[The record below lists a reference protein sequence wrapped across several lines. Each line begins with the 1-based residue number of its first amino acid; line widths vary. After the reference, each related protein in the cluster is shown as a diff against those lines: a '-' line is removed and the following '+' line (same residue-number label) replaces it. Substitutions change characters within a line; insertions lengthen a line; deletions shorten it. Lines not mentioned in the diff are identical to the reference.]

1 MYQTLTTKR
10 RMCMNCK
17 IEKSRLNGRIV
28 CPSNKSYTHRA
39 IFLAA
44 LSDGKSIV
52 KKILRSNDTI
62 ATIDACRRFGV
73 EVEESE
79 DNITINNTIDETVQ
93 SSSINAE
100 NSGTTIRIAIAIAAL
115 SGGDTTLTG
124 DESLRKRPMK
134 PILDALEKLGVE
146 TESEDGKPPIHI
158 KGKIEGKEISIEGNI
173 SSQFISALLII
184 APRLD
189 EGLIINIEGE
199 LVSKPY
205 VDLTIAIMK
214 RFGVEVE
221 IEKRY
226 KRYIVK
232 HQIYQPTTFSIPSD
246 FSNLALL
253 LAANV
258 LLGDGLTIEINLG
271 DMPQGDEAIVDIL
284 EKLGVNVRLED
295 DIITTES
302 PVSLNGGK
310 FDLSDTPDL
319 LPAVAI
325 LALKCEKPIEIFN
338 VKHARYKETDRIA
351 ILSRELKKI
360 GLDVEEKE
368 DGMIL
373 KKSSEVMPAEL
384 NSENDHR
391 LFMAFSI
398 VGMFIGECTIS
409 DPEAVKVSYP
419 EFIQDL
425 VRVGAKIN

>member
-1 MYQTLTTKR
+1 MF
-10 RMCMNCK
+10 MNCK
-17 IEKSRLNGRIV
+17 IEKSKLVGKIT

-62 ATIDACRRFGV
+62 ATINACRGFGV
-73 EVEESE
+73 EVEELE
-79 DNITINNTIDETVQ
+79 NNVTINNTIDQTVQ
-93 SSSINAE
+93 SSIINAE

-115 SGGDTTLTG
+115 SGGNTTLTG
-124 DESLRKRPMK
+124 DESLRKRPMQ
-134 PILDALEKLGVE
+134 PILDALQTMGVK
-146 TESEDGKPPIHI
+146 TESDDGKPPIHVN
-158 KGKIEGKEISIEGNI
+158 GKIQGKEISIKGNI

-184 APRLD
+184 APRLP
-189 EGLIINIEGE
+189 EGLIINVEGD

-214 RFGVEVE
+214 KFGVKVK
-221 IEKRY
+221 IEKEHKKY
-226 KRYIVK
+226 VVE
-232 HQIYQPTTFSIPSD
+232 HQIYKSTTFSIPSD

-258 LLGDGLTIEINLG
+258 LLGDGLNIEISLD

-284 EKLGVNVRLED
+284 ERLGVNVILED
-295 DIITTES
+295 DIITTRS
-302 PVSLNGGK
+302 PISLNGGK

-319 LPAVAI
+319 LPAIAI
-325 LALKCEKPIEIFN
+325 LALKSEKPIEIFN

-351 ILSRELKKI
+351 VISRELKKI
-360 GLDVEEKE
+360 GLDVEEKD

-373 KKSSEVMPAEL
+373 RKSLELHPAEL

-398 VGMFIGECTIS
+398 AGMFVGECTIS
-409 DPEAVKVSYP
+409 DPDAVKVSYP
-419 EFIQDL
+419 EFISDL
-425 VRVGAKIN
+425 VNAGAKIN

>member
-1 MYQTLTTKR
+1 
-10 RMCMNCK
+10 MNCK
-17 IEKSRLNGRIV
+17 IQKSKLNGKIT

-52 KKILRSNDTI
+52 KKILHSNDTI
-62 ATIDACRRFGV
+62 ATISACRGFGV
-73 EVEESE
+73 EVEEVE
-79 DNITINNTIDETVQ
+79 NNVTIKNKIDETVQ
-93 SSSINAE
+93 SSMINAE

-115 SGGDTTLTG
+115 SGGNTTLTG
-124 DESLRKRPMK
+124 DDSLKKRPMQ
-134 PILDALEKLGVE
+134 PILDALETMGVK
-146 TESEDGKPPIHI
+146 TESDEGRPPIHI
-158 KGKIEGKEISIEGNI
+158 NGKIQGKEISINGDI

-184 APRLD
+184 APRLP
-189 EGLIINIEGE
+189 EGLIINVEGK

-214 RFGVEVE
+214 KFGVEVK
-221 IEKRY
+221 IEEEY
-226 KRYIVK
+226 KRYVVS
-232 HQIYQPTTFSIPSD
+232 HQIYKPTTFSIPSD

-258 LLGDGLTIEINLG
+258 LLGDGLDIEISLG

-284 EKLGVNVRLED
+284 EKLGVNVTLED

-302 PVSLNGGK
+302 PISLKGGK

-319 LPAVAI
+319 LPAIAI
-325 LALKCEKPIEIFN
+325 LALKSEKPIEMFN

-351 ILSRELKKI
+351 IISRELKKI
-360 GLDVEEKE
+360 GLNVEEKD
-368 DGMIL
+368 DGMII
-373 KKSSEVMPAEL
+373 KKSSELIPAEL

-398 VGMFIGECTIS
+398 AGMFVGECTVS
-409 DPEAVKVSYP
+409 DPDAVKVSYP
-419 EFIQDL
+419 EFISDL
-425 VRVGAKIN
+425 VNVGAKIN

>member
-1 MYQTLTTKR
+1 
-10 RMCMNCK
+10 MNCK
-17 IEKSRLNGRIV
+17 IQKSKLNGKII

-52 KKILRSNDTI
+52 KKILHSNDTI
-62 ATIDACRRFGV
+62 ATISACRGFGV
-73 EVEESE
+73 EVEEVE
-79 DNITINNTIDETVQ
+79 NNVTIKNKIGETVQ
-93 SSSINAE
+93 SSIINAE

-115 SGGDTTLTG
+115 SGGNTTLTG
-124 DESLRKRPMK
+124 DDSLKKRPMQ
-134 PILDALEKLGVE
+134 PILDALETMGVK
-146 TESEDGKPPIHI
+146 TESNEGRPPIHI
-158 KGKIEGKEISIEGNI
+158 NGKIQGKEISINGDI

-184 APRLD
+184 APRLPD
-189 EGLIINIEGE
+189 GLIINVEGK

-214 RFGVEVE
+214 KFGVGVK
-221 IEKRY
+221 IEEEY
-226 KRYIVK
+226 KRYVVS
-232 HQIYQPTTFSIPSD
+232 HQIYKPTTFSIPSD

-258 LLGDGLTIEINLG
+258 LLGDGLDIEISLG

-284 EKLGVNVRLED
+284 EKLGVNVTLED

-302 PVSLNGGK
+302 PISLKGGK

-319 LPAVAI
+319 LPAIAI
-325 LALKCEKPIEIFN
+325 LALKSEKPIEMFN

-351 ILSRELKKI
+351 IISRELKKI
-360 GLDVEEKE
+360 GLNVEEKD

-373 KKSSEVMPAEL
+373 KKSSELIPAEL
-384 NSENDHR
+384 DSENDHR

-398 VGMFIGECTIS
+398 VGMFIGECTVS
-409 DPEAVKVSYP
+409 DPDAVKVSYP
-419 EFIQDL
+419 EFISDL
-425 VRVGAKIN
+425 VNVGAKIN

>member
-1 MYQTLTTKR
+1 
-10 RMCMNCK
+10 MNCK
-17 IEKSRLNGRIV
+17 IQKSKLNGKII

-52 KKILRSNDTI
+52 KKILHSNDTV
-62 ATIDACRRFGV
+62 ATISACRGFGV
-73 EVEESE
+73 EVEEVE
-79 DNITINNTIDETVQ
+79 NNVTIKNKIGETVQ
-93 SSSINAE
+93 SSIINAE

-115 SGGDTTLTG
+115 SGGNTTLTG
-124 DESLRKRPMK
+124 DDSLKKRPMQ
-134 PILDALEKLGVE
+134 PILDALERMGVK
-146 TESEDGKPPIHI
+146 TESNEGRPPIHI
-158 KGKIEGKEISIEGNI
+158 NGKIQGKEISINGDI

-184 APRLD
+184 APRLPD
-189 EGLIINIEGE
+189 GLIINVEGK

-214 RFGVEVE
+214 KFGVGVK
-221 IEKRY
+221 IEEEY
-226 KRYIVK
+226 KRYVVS
-232 HQIYQPTTFSIPSD
+232 HQIYKPTTFSIPSD

-258 LLGDGLTIEINLG
+258 LLGDGLDIEISLG

-284 EKLGVNVRLED
+284 EKLGVNVTLED

-302 PVSLNGGK
+302 PISLKGGK

-319 LPAVAI
+319 LPAIAI
-325 LALKCEKPIEIFN
+325 LALKSEKPIEMFN

-351 ILSRELKKI
+351 IISRELKKI
-360 GLDVEEKE
+360 GLNVEEKD

-373 KKSSEVMPAEL
+373 KKSSELIPAEL

-398 VGMFIGECTIS
+398 AGMFVGECTVS
-409 DPEAVKVSYP
+409 DPDAVKVSYP
-419 EFIQDL
+419 EFISDL
-425 VRVGAKIN
+425 VNVGAKIN

>member
-1 MYQTLTTKR
+1 
-10 RMCMNCK
+10 MNCK
-17 IEKSRLNGRIV
+17 VQRSKLNGKIT

-52 KKILRSNDTI
+52 KKILHSNDTI
-62 ATIDACRRFGV
+62 ATISACRGFGV
-73 EVEESE
+73 EVEEVE
-79 DNITINNTIDETVQ
+79 NNVTIKNKIDETVQ
-93 SSSINAE
+93 SSIINAE

-115 SGGDTTLTG
+115 SGGNTTLTG
-124 DESLRKRPMK
+124 DDSLKKRPMQ
-134 PILDALEKLGVE
+134 PILDALETMGVK
-146 TESEDGKPPIHI
+146 TESDEGRPPIHI
-158 KGKIEGKEISIEGNI
+158 NGKIQGKEISINGDI

-184 APRLD
+184 APRLP
-189 EGLIINIEGE
+189 EGLIINVEGK

-214 RFGVEVE
+214 KFGVEVK
-221 IEKRY
+221 IEEEY
-226 KRYIVK
+226 KRYVVS
-232 HQIYQPTTFSIPSD
+232 HQIYKPTTFSIPSD

-258 LLGDGLTIEINLG
+258 LLGDGLDIEISLG

-284 EKLGVNVRLED
+284 EKLGVNVTLED

-302 PVSLNGGK
+302 PISLKGGK

-319 LPAVAI
+319 LPAIAI
-325 LALKCEKPIEIFN
+325 LALKSEKPIEMFN

-351 ILSRELKKI
+351 IISRELKKI
-360 GLDVEEKE
+360 GLNVEEKD
-368 DGMIL
+368 DGMVI
-373 KKSSEVMPAEL
+373 KKSSELIPAEL

-398 VGMFIGECTIS
+398 AGMFVGECTVS
-409 DPEAVKVSYP
+409 DPDAVKVSYP
-419 EFIQDL
+419 EFISDL
-425 VRVGAKIN
+425 VNVGAKIN

>member
-1 MYQTLTTKR
+1 
-10 RMCMNCK
+10 MNCK
-17 IEKSRLNGRIV
+17 IQRSKLNGKIT

-52 KKILRSNDTI
+52 KKILHSNDTI
-62 ATIDACRRFGV
+62 ATISACRGFGV
-73 EVEESE
+73 EVEEVE
-79 DNITINNTIDETVQ
+79 NNVTIKNKIDETVQ
-93 SSSINAE
+93 SSIINAE

-115 SGGDTTLTG
+115 SGGNTTLTG
-124 DESLRKRPMK
+124 DDSLKKRPMQ
-134 PILDALEKLGVE
+134 PILDALETMGVK
-146 TESEDGKPPIHI
+146 TESDEGRPPIHI
-158 KGKIEGKEISIEGNI
+158 NGKIQGKEISIDGDI

-184 APRLD
+184 APRLP
-189 EGLIINIEGE
+189 EGLIINVEGK

-214 RFGVEVE
+214 KFGVEVK
-221 IEKRY
+221 IEEEY
-226 KRYIVK
+226 KRYVVS
-232 HQIYQPTTFSIPSD
+232 HQIYKPTTFSIPSD

-258 LLGDGLTIEINLG
+258 LLGDGLDIEISLG

-284 EKLGVNVRLED
+284 EKLGVNVTLED

-302 PVSLNGGK
+302 PISLKGGK

-319 LPAVAI
+319 LPAIAI
-325 LALKCEKPIEIFN
+325 LALKSEKPIEMFN

-351 ILSRELKKI
+351 IISRELKKI
-360 GLDVEEKE
+360 GLNVEEKD
-368 DGMIL
+368 DGMVI
-373 KKSSEVMPAEL
+373 KKSSELIPAEL

-398 VGMFIGECTIS
+398 VGMFIGECTVS
-409 DPEAVKVSYP
+409 DPDAVKVSYP
-419 EFIQDL
+419 EFISDL
-425 VRVGAKIN
+425 VNVGAKIN

>member
-1 MYQTLTTKR
+1 
-10 RMCMNCK
+10 MNCK
-17 IEKSRLNGRIV
+17 IEKSKLVGKIT

-62 ATIDACRRFGV
+62 ATINACRGFGI
-73 EVEESE
+73 EVEELE
-79 DNITINNTIDETVQ
+79 NNVTINNTIDQTVQ
-93 SSSINAE
+93 SSIINAE

-115 SGGDTTLTG
+115 SGGNTTLTG
-124 DESLRKRPMK
+124 DESLRKRPMQ
-134 PILDALEKLGVE
+134 PILDALQTVGVK
-146 TESEDGKPPIHI
+146 TESDDGKPPIHVNGRI
-158 KGKIEGKEISIEGNI
+158 QGKEISIKGNI

-184 APRLD
+184 APRLP
-189 EGLIINIEGE
+189 EGLIINVEGD

-214 RFGVEVE
+214 KFGVKVK
-221 IEKRY
+221 IEKEHKKY
-226 KRYIVK
+226 VVE
-232 HQIYQPTTFSIPSD
+232 HQIYKSTTFSIPSD

-258 LLGDGLTIEINLG
+258 LLGDGLNIEISLD

-284 EKLGVNVRLED
+284 ERLGVNVILED
-295 DIITTES
+295 DIITTKS
-302 PVSLNGGK
+302 PISLNGGK

-319 LPAVAI
+319 LPAIAI
-325 LALKCEKPIEIFN
+325 LALKSEKPIEIFN

-351 ILSRELKKI
+351 VISRELKKI
-360 GLDVEEKE
+360 GLDVEEKD

-373 KKSSEVMPAEL
+373 RKSLELHPAEL

-398 VGMFIGECTIS
+398 VGMFVGECTVS
-409 DPEAVKVSYP
+409 DPDAVKVSYP
-419 EFIQDL
+419 EFISDL
-425 VRVGAKIN
+425 VNAGAKIN

>member
-1 MYQTLTTKR
+1 
-10 RMCMNCK
+10 MNCK
-17 IEKSRLNGRIV
+17 IQKSKLNGKII

-52 KKILRSNDTI
+52 KKILHSNDTV
-62 ATIDACRRFGV
+62 ATISACRGFGV
-73 EVEESE
+73 EVEEVE
-79 DNITINNTIDETVQ
+79 NNVTIKNKIDETVQ
-93 SSSINAE
+93 SSIINAE

-115 SGGDTTLTG
+115 SGGNTTLTG
-124 DESLRKRPMK
+124 DDSLKKRPMQ
-134 PILDALEKLGVE
+134 PILDALERMGVK
-146 TESEDGKPPIHI
+146 TESNEGRPPIHI
-158 KGKIEGKEISIEGNI
+158 NGKIQGKEISINGDI

-184 APRLD
+184 APRLPD
-189 EGLIINIEGE
+189 GLIINVEGK

-214 RFGVEVE
+214 KFGVDVK
-221 IEKRY
+221 IEEEY
-226 KRYIVK
+226 KKYVVS
-232 HQIYQPTTFSIPSD
+232 HQIYKPTTFSIPSD

-258 LLGDGLTIEINLG
+258 LLGDGLDIEISLG

-284 EKLGVNVRLED
+284 EKLGVNVTLED

-302 PVSLNGGK
+302 PISLKGGK

-319 LPAVAI
+319 LPAIAI
-325 LALKCEKPIEIFN
+325 LALKSEKPIEMFN

-351 ILSRELKKI
+351 IISRELKKI
-360 GLDVEEKE
+360 GLNVEEKD

-373 KKSSEVMPAEL
+373 KKSSELIPAEL

-398 VGMFIGECTIS
+398 VGMFIGECTVS
-409 DPEAVKVSYP
+409 DPDAVKVSYP
-419 EFIQDL
+419 EFISDL
-425 VRVGAKIN
+425 VNVGAKIN

>member
-1 MYQTLTTKR
+1 
-10 RMCMNCK
+10 MNCK
-17 IEKSRLNGRIV
+17 IQKSKLNGRII

-52 KKILRSNDTI
+52 KKILRSNDTL
-62 ATIDACRRFGV
+62 ATISACRGFGI
-73 EVEESE
+73 EAEEFE
-79 DNITINNTIDETVQ
+79 DKVTINNTIDSTVEN
-93 SSSINAE
+93 SMINAE
-100 NSGTTIRIAIAIAAL
+100 NSGTTIRIAIAVAAL
-115 SGGDTTLTG
+115 SGGKTILTG
-124 DESLRKRPMK
+124 DESLRKRPMQ
-134 PILDALEKLGVE
+134 PILDSLETMGVK
-146 TESEDGKPPIHI
+146 TESNDGKPPIHI
-158 KGKIEGKEISIEGNI
+158 NGKIEGNEISIKGDI
-173 SSQFISALLII
+173 SSQFISALMII
-184 APRLD
+184 APRLP
-189 EGLIINIEGE
+189 EGLTINVEGE

-214 RFGVEVE
+214 KFGVEVKTE
-221 IEKRY
+221 EKY
-226 KRYIVK
+226 KKYEVL
-232 HQIYQPTTFSIPSD
+232 HQIYKPTTFSIPSD

-284 EKLGVNVRLED
+284 EKLGVNVTLED

-302 PVSLNGGK
+302 PLLLKGGK
-310 FDLSDTPDL
+310 FDLSNTPDL
-319 LPAVAI
+319 LPAIAI
-325 LALKCEKPIEIFN
+325 LALKTEKPIELFN

-351 ILSRELKKI
+351 VITRELKKI

-373 KKSSEVMPAEL
+373 KKSGEIQSAEL

-398 VGMFIGECTIS
+398 VGMFVGDCTVS
-409 DPEAVKVSYP
+409 DPDAVKVSYP
-419 EFIQDL
+419 EFISDMKS
-425 VRVGAKIN
+425 VGANFK

>member
-1 MYQTLTTKR
+1 
-10 RMCMNCK
+10 MNCK
-17 IEKSRLNGRIV
+17 IQKSKLNGKII

-52 KKILRSNDTI
+52 KKILHSNDTV
-62 ATIDACRRFGV
+62 ATISACRGFGV
-73 EVEESE
+73 EVEEVE
-79 DNITINNTIDETVQ
+79 NNVTIKNKIGETVQ
-93 SSSINAE
+93 SSIINAE

-115 SGGDTTLTG
+115 SGGNTTLTG
-124 DESLRKRPMK
+124 DDSLKKRPMQ
-134 PILDALEKLGVE
+134 PILDALERMGVK
-146 TESEDGKPPIHI
+146 TESNEGRPPIHI
-158 KGKIEGKEISIEGNI
+158 NGKIQGKEISINGDI

-184 APRLD
+184 APRLPD
-189 EGLIINIEGE
+189 GLIINVEGK

-214 RFGVEVE
+214 KFGVDVK
-221 IEKRY
+221 IEEEY
-226 KRYIVK
+226 KRYVVS
-232 HQIYQPTTFSIPSD
+232 HQIYKPTTFSIPSD

-258 LLGDGLTIEINLG
+258 LLGDGLDIEISLG

-284 EKLGVNVRLED
+284 EKLGVNVTLED

-302 PVSLNGGK
+302 PISLKGGK

-319 LPAVAI
+319 LPAIAI
-325 LALKCEKPIEIFN
+325 LALKSEKPIEMFN

-351 ILSRELKKI
+351 IISRELKKI
-360 GLDVEEKE
+360 GLNVEEKD

-373 KKSSEVMPAEL
+373 KKSSELIPAEL

-398 VGMFIGECTIS
+398 AGMFVGECTVS
-409 DPEAVKVSYP
+409 DPDAVKVSYP
-419 EFIQDL
+419 EFISDL
-425 VRVGAKIN
+425 VNVGAKIN

>member
-1 MYQTLTTKR
+1 
-10 RMCMNCK
+10 MNCK
-17 IEKSRLNGRIV
+17 IQKSKLNGKIT

-52 KKILRSNDTI
+52 KKILHSNDTI
-62 ATIDACRRFGV
+62 ATISACRGFGV
-73 EVEESE
+73 EVEEVE
-79 DNITINNTIDETVQ
+79 NNVTIKNKIGEIVQ
-93 SSSINAE
+93 SSMINAE

-115 SGGDTTLTG
+115 SGGNTTLTG
-124 DESLRKRPMK
+124 DDSLKKRPMQ
-134 PILDALEKLGVE
+134 PILDALETMGVK
-146 TESEDGKPPIHI
+146 TESDEGRPPIHI
-158 KGKIEGKEISIEGNI
+158 NGKIQGKEISINGDI

-184 APRLD
+184 APRLPD
-189 EGLIINIEGE
+189 GLIINVEGK

-214 RFGVEVE
+214 KFGVEVK
-221 IEKRY
+221 IEEEY
-226 KRYIVK
+226 KRYVVS
-232 HQIYQPTTFSIPSD
+232 HQIYKPTTFSIPSD

-258 LLGDGLTIEINLG
+258 LLGDGLDIEISLG
-271 DMPQGDEAIVDIL
+271 DMPQGDEVIVDIL
-284 EKLGVNVRLED
+284 EKLGVNVTLED

-302 PVSLNGGK
+302 PISLKGGK

-319 LPAVAI
+319 LPAIAI
-325 LALKCEKPIEIFN
+325 LALKSEKPIEMFN

-351 ILSRELKKI
+351 IISRELKKI
-360 GLDVEEKE
+360 GLNVEEKD

-373 KKSSEVMPAEL
+373 KKSSELIPAEL

-398 VGMFIGECTIS
+398 AGMFIGECTVS
-409 DPEAVKVSYP
+409 DPDAVKVSYP
-419 EFIQDL
+419 EFISDL
-425 VRVGAKIN
+425 VNVGAKIN

>member
-1 MYQTLTTKR
+1 
-10 RMCMNCK
+10 MNCK
-17 IEKSRLNGRIV
+17 IQRSKLNGKIT

-52 KKILRSNDTI
+52 KKILHSNDTV
-62 ATIDACRRFGV
+62 ATISACRGFGV
-73 EVEESE
+73 EVEEVE
-79 DNITINNTIDETVQ
+79 NNVTIKNKIGETVQ
-93 SSSINAE
+93 SSIINAE

-115 SGGDTTLTG
+115 SGGNTTLTG
-124 DESLRKRPMK
+124 DDSLKKRPMQ
-134 PILDALEKLGVE
+134 PILDALERMGVK
-146 TESEDGKPPIHI
+146 TESNEGRPPIHI
-158 KGKIEGKEISIEGNI
+158 NGKIQGKEISINGDI

-184 APRLD
+184 APRLPD
-189 EGLIINIEGE
+189 GLIINVEGK

-214 RFGVEVE
+214 KFGVDVK
-221 IEKRY
+221 IEEEY
-226 KRYIVK
+226 KKYVVS
-232 HQIYQPTTFSIPSD
+232 HQIYKPTTFSIPSD

-258 LLGDGLTIEINLG
+258 LLGDGLDIEISLG

-284 EKLGVNVRLED
+284 EKLGVNVTLED

-302 PVSLNGGK
+302 PISLKGGK

-319 LPAVAI
+319 LPAIAI
-325 LALKCEKPIEIFN
+325 LALKSEKPIEMFN

-351 ILSRELKKI
+351 IISRELKKI
-360 GLDVEEKE
+360 GLNVEEKD

-373 KKSSEVMPAEL
+373 KKSSELIPAEL

-398 VGMFIGECTIS
+398 AGMFVGECTVS
-409 DPEAVKVSYP
+409 DPDAVKVSYP
-419 EFIQDL
+419 EFISDL
-425 VRVGAKIN
+425 VNVGAKIN